1 METSAVPVPANRDA
15 LRRATDE
22 APRLAEYLRRLDHTN
37 LSPRLDPVSLASELE
52 GWWPELES
60 RVDELSKLVEELV
73 QILGQMEAAGGRER
87 QQDGVSA
94 VLAALGGARW

>member
-1 METSAVPVPANRDA
+1 MDET
-15 LRRATDE
+15 
-22 APRLAEYLRRLDHTN
+22 PRLAEYLRSLDQN
-37 LSPRLDPVSLASELE
+37 GLSPRLDSIVLASELE

-73 QILGQMEAAGGRER
+73 QILGQNDGAQAGKR
-87 QQDGVSA
+87 QRGGVGA